1 MCWQFIYNLEIE
13 NYERS
18 SYDSL
23 KINIIL
29 KISLMLT
36 CGTQKK
42 LKEKNL
48 ILLICLRMIYIKIKL
63 QI

>member
-1 MCWQFIYNLEIE
+1 MCWQFIYNLKIE

-36 CGTQKK
+36 CGTQK
-42 LKEKNL
+42 
-48 ILLICLRMIYIKIKL
+48 I
-63 QI
+63 